1 MRATEYCMLVD
12 QTLLLTQFMTL
23 LAVLDPISH
32 TTLFLTVTGELD
44 KAGRRKAALI
54 AIPVAFIV
62 LVVFAI
68 VGQFILQAMNISL
81 LSFQIAGGLIML
93 IFSLMMV
100 LGQGGSNAKNPEV
113 EGETPES
120 LGVYP
125 IAVPIIAGPGAML
138 AMVILMDNNRLS
150 YFEQMETVAML
161 GLNLLI
167 MLGLFLAGDL
177 VSRII
182 GKHGAN
188 ILRRVMGI
196 LLAALSINLIAEAL
210 TKWLGLPPI

>member
-1 MRATEYCMLVD
+1 MLVD

-32 TTLFLTVTGELD
+32 TTLFLTATGDLD
-44 KAGRRKAALI
+44 KAGRRKAALL
-54 AIPVAFIV
+54 AIPLAFIV

-81 LSFQIAGGLIML
+81 ISFQIAGGLIML
-93 IFSLMMV
+93 IFSLTMV
-100 LGQGGSNAKNPEV
+100 LGQGGGHANSPEAG
-113 EGETPES
+113 GETPES
-120 LGVYP
+120 LAVYP
-125 IAVPIIAGPGAML
+125 LAVPIIAGPGAML

-150 YFEQMETVAML
+150 FFEQIETVAML

-167 MLGLFLAGDL
+167 MLSLFLAGDF
-177 VSRII
+177 VSRVI

-188 ILRRVMGI
+188 VLRRVMGI

-210 TKWLGLPPI
+210 TQWLGLPAI

>member
-1 MRATEYCMLVD
+1 MLVD

-23 LAVLDPISH
+23 LAVLDPVSH
-32 TTLFLTVTGELD
+32 TTLFLTVTGDLD
-44 KAGRRKAALI
+44 RAGRRKAAFI
-54 AIPVAFIV
+54 AVPVAFVV

-93 IFSLMMV
+93 IFSVMMV
-100 LGQGGSNAKNPEV
+100 LGQGGSHPTGAET

-120 LGVYP
+120 LAVYP
-125 IAVPIIAGPGAML
+125 LAVPIIAGPGAML
-138 AMVILMDNNRLS
+138 AMVILTDNNRLS
-150 YFEQMETVAML
+150 FVEQVETVAML
-161 GLNLLI
+161 ALNLLI
-167 MLGLFLAGDL
+167 MLGLFLAGEL
-177 VSRII
+177 VSRVI

-188 ILRRVMGI
+188 VLRRVMGI

-210 TKWLGLPPI
+210 TQWLGLPAI

>member
-1 MRATEYCMLVD
+1 MLVD

-32 TTLFLTVTGELD
+32 TTLFLTVTGDLD

-81 LSFQIAGGLIML
+81 LSFQIAGGIIML

-100 LGQGGSNAKNPEV
+100 LGQGGGHSKNPDV

-125 IAVPIIAGPGAML
+125 IAVPIIAGPGSML

-150 YFEQMETVAML
+150 FFEQLETVAML

-188 ILRRVMGI
+188 VLRRVMGI